1 MRKLPYFKPFLT
13 FEEQA
18 GLLEERG
25 LLITTDEEREFLA
38 DFLRNLNFHRFEGYC
53 LSYYR
58 PNSKTHVFKSGTSVT
73 RIQNDYYADKR
84 IRLETFSMLQDFAT
98 PPFLMLTI
106 LLICNILY
114 LEGKLGLYG

>member
-1 MRKLPYFKPFLT
+1 MK
-13 FEEQA
+13 
-18 GLLEERG
+18 
-25 LLITTDEEREFLA
+25 REFLA

-53 LSYYR
+53 LRYYR

-73 RIQNDYYADKR
+73 RIQNDYYADKI
-84 IRLETFSMLQDFAT
+84 IRLETFQHVTDFAT

>member
-53 LSYYR
+53 LRYYR
-58 PNSKTHVFKSGTSVT
+58 PNSKTHVFKSWTSVT

-84 IRLETFSMLQDFAT
+84 IRLETFQHVTDFAT